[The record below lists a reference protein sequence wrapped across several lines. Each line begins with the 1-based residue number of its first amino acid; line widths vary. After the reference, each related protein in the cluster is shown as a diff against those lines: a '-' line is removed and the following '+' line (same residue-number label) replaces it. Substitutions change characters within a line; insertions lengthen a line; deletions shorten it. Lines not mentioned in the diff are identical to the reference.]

1 MTVRHYSFYTLHC
14 YNIVQPIYLS
24 VLHPRR
30 AHLGGRRFLR
40 YQIADKFTDVDG
52 TSRLYV
58 GRETLYPGAS
68 GWPIPHDAP
77 YKPQLDRWIIVPLE
91 VSI

>member
-1 MTVRHYSFYTLHC
+1 M
-14 YNIVQPIYLS
+14 YNF
-24 VLHPRR
+24 RR
-30 AHLGGRRFLR
+30 AHLGGRRFLE
-40 YQIADKFTDVDG
+40 YQIANKFTEVEG

-77 YKPQLDRWIIVPLE
+77 YKPQLDRWITVPVE
-91 VSI
+91 VRRLFL